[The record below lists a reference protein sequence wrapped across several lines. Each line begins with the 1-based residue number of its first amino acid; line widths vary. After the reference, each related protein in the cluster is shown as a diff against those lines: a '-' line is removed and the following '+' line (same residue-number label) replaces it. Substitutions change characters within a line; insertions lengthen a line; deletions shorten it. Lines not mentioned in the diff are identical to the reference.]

1 MSSLVISKFTWMP
14 GSAQTRGSHPICI
27 LMRWLNHLIWLH
39 LMWSFYFTLLL
50 MKEYNLSCLAD
61 YMLVR
66 SSSSSFPDDILH
78 SGQQTSSL
86 LAPPFPF
93 WLIWW
98 FAITLLSQPIFIHS
112 LSKLLRHLGPW
123 PPQLQLQRFGLSAG
137 SQAFQFIVTTLLG
150 LPHILAIWS
159 DSSADG
165 EQFTAL
171 RFLPLSIEQ
180 PYSWTWCLL

>member
-1 MSSLVISKFTWMP
+1 
-14 GSAQTRGSHPICI
+14 
-27 LMRWLNHLIWLH
+27 
-39 LMWSFYFTLLL
+39 

-180 PYSWTWCLL
+180 PYSWTWCLLWLIHCHNSITALLWFRSICTSLPHSRCQFRNLPRDV